1 MNSKFLKIIF
11 AVVLSV
17 FMFSKAN
24 AALLLVA
31 DSNNVEWELV
41 GSFFLSDGDFWD
53 DINDCDALTDP
64 IGCDYVNAKPLN
76 GLEAAQR
83 IFGNLN
89 TGVYATSTNALF
101 VNNKAWYDA
110 VGGAVTALD
119 EGLVADFN
127 SDGFYSMSGD
137 FSAYVQDSFRQ
148 GTNPLKTET
157 FVFRTPSAPV
167 GVAAPPMLALAL
179 LAIFAL
185 GAQRKK
191 RCSF

>member
-1 MNSKFLKIIF
+1 MNSKFLKIMF
-11 AVVLSV
+11 AVVLSI
-17 FMFSKAN
+17 FMFGKAN
-24 AALLLVA
+24 AALLLVS

-53 DINDCDALTDP
+53 DVNNCDALADP

-83 IFGNLN
+83 IFGSLS
-89 TGVYATSTNALF
+89 TGVYATSTDALF

-110 VGGAVTALD
+110 VGGAVRALD
-119 EGLVADFN
+119 QGIVADFN
-127 SDGFYSMSGD
+127 GDGFYSMSGD

-157 FVFRTPSAPV
+157 FVFRTFSPAVNVASPSVLALSLL
-167 GVAAPPMLALAL
+167 AMLALGVRR
-179 LAIFAL
+179 IT
-185 GAQRKK
+185 RV
-191 RCSF
+191 SM